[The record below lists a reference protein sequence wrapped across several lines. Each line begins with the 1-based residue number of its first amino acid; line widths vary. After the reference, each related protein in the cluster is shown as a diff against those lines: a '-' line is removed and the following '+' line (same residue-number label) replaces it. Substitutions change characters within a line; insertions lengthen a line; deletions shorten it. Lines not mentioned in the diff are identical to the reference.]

1 MRDQLTAE
9 HGVTVYD
16 RDNEWFVGGGFSRGG
31 GGEQG
36 RKRPGGGRLADY
48 SRQWNDD
55 APVDVEAVEALLG
68 ERSRMRERR
77 MWDEADAVREQLQAA
92 QRDVSAESPDVP
104 GRDLGLNTVILLDAA
119 GNSLADPVFRR

>member
-31 GGEQG
+31 GGAEG
-36 RKRPGGGRLADY
+36 GEGRPGGGRLADY
-48 SRQWNDD
+48 SRQSNDD
-55 APVDVEAVEALLG
+55 APVDVEAVEALLS

-77 MWDEADAVREQLQAA
+77 MWDEADAV
-92 QRDVSAESPDVP
+92 
-104 GRDLGLNTVILLDAA
+104 LLE
-119 GNSLADPVFRR
+119 P